1 MRRDTHALLLLLLG
15 GTLLRVSVA
24 DAAGRYV
31 PAGLVPLL
39 AITGLAVLAV
49 AGQALWQEHH
59 DWIQTLIARVRG
71 ISARPVTTSSGSGAS
86 SAAPVSGMPASG
98 VPTSGVPVS
107 GVPVSGVPVS
117 VVPVSAGPSASAGPQ
132 QAHAGYALHEGHD
145 TEEFELLPPGGVSA
159 LTAATVAM
167 PVLAP
172 RPAESEPAPGPL
184 RMWNGDSQAAP
195 TLSTDVGDSRDSDEP
210 SAPPPRDRVG
220 WLLLVPVLVLILI
233 GPAALGSFPA
243 SRQGTAVVAGAGSAL
258 GALPDGD
265 PVRIGVF
272 DYAAR
277 AVFDQGRSLGDR
289 PLLLTGFVIEGS
301 GGQRYLARMVVGCC
315 AADGRPVKVGLAG
328 DLPADLGADLW
339 LEVEGTYVDYADR
352 DPVNGG
358 LIPYLRVTS
367 VRPIPA
373 PTDPYE
379 SR

>member
-1 MRRDTHALLLLLLG
+1 MRRDTQALLLLLLG

-31 PAGLVPLL
+31 PGGLVPLL

-59 DWIQTLIARVRG
+59 DWIRTLLARVR
-71 ISARPVTTSSGSGAS
+71 SVPTP
-86 SAAPVSGMPASG
+86 AAPVSGMPASGVPASG

-107 GVPVSGVPVS
+107 GVPVSG
-117 VVPVSAGPSASAGPQ
+117 VPVSAGPSASAGPQ

-172 RPAESEPAPGPL
+172 RPAESDPARGPL
-184 RMWNGDSQAAP
+184 RMWNLSVDPPASGAFPDS
-195 TLSTDVGDSRDSDEP
+195 DSRDDQP
-210 SAPPPRDRVG
+210 SAAPPSRDRVG
-220 WLLLVPVLVLILI
+220 WLLLVPVLVLMLI

-243 SRQGTAVVAGAGSAL
+243 SRQGTAVVAGARSTF
-258 GALPDGD
+258 GALPEGD
-265 PVRIGVF
+265 PVRIGVY

-289 PLLLTGFVIEGS
+289 PVLLTGFVIEGS
-301 GGQRYLARMVVGCC
+301 GGQRFLARMVVGCC

-328 DLPADLGADLW
+328 DLPADLEADLW
-339 LEVEGTYVDYADR
+339 LEVEGTFVDYADR